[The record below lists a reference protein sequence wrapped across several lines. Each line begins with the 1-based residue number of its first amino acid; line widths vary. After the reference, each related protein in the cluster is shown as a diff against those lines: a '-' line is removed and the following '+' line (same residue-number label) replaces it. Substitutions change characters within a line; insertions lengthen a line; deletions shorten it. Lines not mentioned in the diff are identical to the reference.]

1 MNILALCHGNICR
14 SPLAGSIIKNEIG
27 IMLCR
32 DAGLSDRAN
41 QIAAKRVRDYAA
53 NLGLD
58 LTNHRS
64 QQVTLK
70 DCQWAKVILYMD
82 GGNLKRIQ
90 AQFPKHASKAICLA
104 SYIGKTRLADPN
116 YLSGQE
122 LQDALDDVR
131 EASYTFCQEY
141 QDGKL

>member
-1 MNILALCHGNICR
+1 
-14 SPLAGSIIKNEIG
+14 
-27 IMLCR
+27 MLCR
-32 DAGLSDRAN
+32 DAGLSDRSG
-41 QIAAKRVRDYAA
+41 QIAAKRVRDYAT

-58 LTNHRS
+58 LTKHRS

-90 AQFPKHASKAICLA
+90 NQFPEHANKGICLA

-122 LQDALDDVR
+122 LQDSLDDVR
-131 EASYTFCQEY
+131 EASYAFCQEY
-141 QDGKL
+141 QDGKI